1 MSMRVLCWGKKV
13 ISHGTMSTDRR
24 LAIVTFLTMTRCPDW
39 LVSVNRFANE
49 AEGFVVVCARHDKAI
64 SSEQAMARIISPWD
78 GVRGKT
84 RFDRTR
90 KFSEPQGESLTW
102 HGGNAEHS
110 DGDID
115 ASCYQ
120 NLGGPLFSDGM

>member
-1 MSMRVLCWGKKV
+1 MLGKESHKPWDDEYGSPSCHRDVLYHDAMS
-13 ISHGTMSTDRR
+13 R
-24 LAIVTFLTMTRCPDW
+24 LV
-39 LVSVNRFANE
+39 VSVNRFANE

-64 SSEQAMARIISPWD
+64 SSEQALARIISPWD